1 MSGPVNFD
9 PAPTGF
15 HVFDVF
21 DATSWGDALF
31 HTFQVDSNFEQH
43 ICQMSRMF
51 LAAPP

>member
-1 MSGPVNFD
+1 MSGPVNLD

-15 HVFDVF
+15 HVF